1 MTLVIHSGD
10 ILSPLFDSVAMLAR
24 LARSSSRRLTALAR
38 APIAG
43 GVGICGGPSQQGL
56 LQPLLPRGESLAR
69 HLCQA
74 PASTGPSTA
83 SSGAAAAV
91 FAPSYSRS
99 ARRARLKQAL
109 AQAASGGEFVVPAPE
124 TRSMPGPCGAVMNV
138 LSEGGPLKTSEL
150 YEAVEKK
157 YPGVVVSKTH
167 LKEHILKRALVNKLV
182 KVQLDD
188 SKFKDR
194 WAVRRPGQVRMKI
207 ARTLHDP

>member
-1 MTLVIHSGD
+1 
-10 ILSPLFDSVAMLAR
+10 
-24 LARSSSRRLTALAR
+24 
-38 APIAG
+38 
-43 GVGICGGPSQQGL
+43 
-56 LQPLLPRGESLAR
+56 
-69 HLCQA
+69 
-74 PASTGPSTA
+74 
-83 SSGAAAAV
+83 
-91 FAPSYSRS
+91 
-99 ARRARLKQAL
+99 
-109 AQAASGGEFVVPAPE
+109 
-124 TRSMPGPCGAVMNV
+124 MNV

-150 YEAVEKK
+150 YEAVEQK